1 MTKQQVLSIDEV
13 YETKR
18 KGEKKKGKAWPAS
31 QACSVGAAAGYGC
44 ADYRPKIRIPD
55 VPKSS

>member
-1 MTKQQVLSIDEV
+1 MKPN
-13 YETKR
+13 KR
-18 KGEKKKGKAWPAS
+18 KKKKKGKAWPAS

-44 ADYRPKIRIPD
+44 ADHRRKIRILD